1 MRRLGSSLAGA
12 LLLLASP
19 VSAAAEPPAV
29 VVSIKPLHGLA
40 SALMEGVGEPTLLLD
55 GTASPHGYSLRPS
68 EARALS
74 DAELVF
80 WVGPT
85 LETFLIQPL
94 DSLAEK
100 ADVVTAGGLRGL
112 VFLEARE
119 GGLWEGHD
127 HEAHAHEGH
136 HDDDD
141 HDDHGDEAHHDED
154 EHEEHAHE
162 AHHDDDEHEE
172 HGDGAH
178 HDEDEHEEHAHE
190 AHHDDDEHEEH
201 GDEVHKDPHIWL
213 DPENAVLIANAM
225 AAALVKADP
234 ENAAR
239 YQSNLAALESSLED
253 LDRELAASLAPVS
266 QQPYI
271 VFHDA
276 YRYFEERY
284 GLSPVGSI
292 SVSPEQRP
300 GARRIAEIRDLVQ
313 ERGAVCIFSEPQFSP
328 VVIESISEDSGI
340 GGGTLDPLGAAVD
353 KGPGAYQEVMLSL
366 AQGLIDCLAVSE

>member
-1 MRRLGSSLAGA
+1 M
-12 LLLLASP
+12 
-19 VSAAAEPPAV
+19 
-29 VVSIKPLHGLA
+29 VSIKPLHGLA
-40 SALMEGVGEPTLLLD
+40 SALMEGVGEPSLLLD

-74 DAELVF
+74 DAELIF

-100 ADVVTAGGLRGL
+100 ADVVTAGDLRGL
-112 VFLEARE
+112 VLLEARE

-141 HDDHGDEAHHDED
+141 HDEHGHEAHHDEEEHEEHADETHHDDDHDEHGDEAHHDED

-162 AHHDDDEHEE
+162 AHHDDDHDE
-172 HGDGAH
+172 HGDEAH
-178 HDEDEHEEHAHE
+178 HDEDEHAAHE
-190 AHHDDDEHEEH
+190 DETHI
-201 GDEVHKDPHIWL
+201 DPHIWL

-253 LDRELAASLAPVS
+253 LDRELAASLAAVN

-276 YRYFEERY
+276 YRYFEEHF

-328 VVIESISEDSGI
+328 VVIESIAEGSDI

-366 AQGLIDCLAVSE
+366 ARGLIDCFAVSE